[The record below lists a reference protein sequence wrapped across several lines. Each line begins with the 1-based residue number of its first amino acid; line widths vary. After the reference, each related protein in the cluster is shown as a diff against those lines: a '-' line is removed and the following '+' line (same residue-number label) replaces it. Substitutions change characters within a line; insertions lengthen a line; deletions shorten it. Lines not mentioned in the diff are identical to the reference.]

1 MCSLEQFKIDLKNQ
15 KDEVRT
21 LDFDLDNLFFSALDD
36 SEVKQGSLH
45 VSVSIRKMT
54 GFYELLFH
62 TEGTVTVTCDRCL
75 DDMSQPIE
83 TDNRLV
89 VKLGAAN
96 SEEDDVIIVSE
107 NEGILDTSW
116 LIYEFIVLA
125 IPIKHV
131 HAPGKCNPAM
141 SQVLEELSADRSSDE
156 VSDQPIDP
164 RWSALEK
171 LKITIKILVLIW
183 HILKEDNQVLVRPSV
198 VLTTRQ

>member
-15 KDEVRT
+15 KDEVST
-21 LDFDLDNLFFSALDD
+21 LDFDLDNLFFAALDG
-36 SEVKQGSLH
+36 SEVKQGALH
-45 VSVSIRKMT
+45 VSVSIRKT
-54 GFYELLFH
+54 IGFYELLFH

-83 TDNRLV
+83 ADNRLV
-89 VKLGAAN
+89 VKLGAAY
-96 SEEDDVIIVSE
+96 SEEDDVITVSE
-107 NEGILDTSW
+107 DEGILDVSW

-164 RWSALEK
+164 RWSALFK
-171 LKITIKILVLIW
+171 LKVKS
-183 HILKEDNQVLVRPSV
+183 E
-198 VLTTRQ
+198 

>member
-21 LDFDLDNLFFSALDD
+21 LDFDLDNLFFAALDG
-36 SEVKQGSLH
+36 SEVKQGALH
-45 VSVSIRKMT
+45 VSVSIRKT
-54 GFYELLFH
+54 IGFYELLFH
-62 TEGTVTVTCDRCL
+62 TEGTVAVTCDRCL

-83 TDNRLV
+83 ADNRLV
-89 VKLGAAN
+89 VKLGAAY
-96 SEEDDVIIVSE
+96 SEEDDVITVSE
-107 NEGILDTSW
+107 DEGILDVSW

-164 RWSALEK
+164 RWSALFK
-171 LKITIKILVLIW
+171 LKVKS
-183 HILKEDNQVLVRPSV
+183 E
-198 VLTTRQ
+198 

>member
-1 MCSLEQFKIDLKNQ
+1 MCSLELLKIDLKGFKEDQ
-15 KDEVRT
+15 QV
-21 LDFDLDNLFFSALDD
+21 LDFNLGDEFFGALD
-36 SEVKQGSLH
+36 GSQLEHGALH

-83 TDNRLV
+83 TENRLV
-89 VKLGAAN
+89 AKLGAAY
-96 SEEDDVIIVSE
+96 SEEDDVITVSE
-107 NEGILDTSW
+107 DEGILDISW

-171 LKITIKILVLIW
+171 LK
-183 HILKEDNQVLVRPSV
+183 NNN
-198 VLTTRQ
+198 

>member
-1 MCSLEQFKIDLKNQ
+1 MCSLEQFKIDLKKQ

-21 LDFDLDNLFFSALDD
+21 FDFDLDNLFFSALDG
-36 SEVKQGSLH
+36 SEVKQGALH
-45 VSVSIRKMT
+45 ASVSIRKMT

-62 TEGTVTVTCDRCL
+62 AEGTVTVTCDRCL

-89 VKLGAAN
+89 VKLGAAY
-96 SEEDDVIIVSE
+96 SEEDDVITVSE
-107 NEGILDTSW
+107 DEGILDVSW

-141 SQVLEELSADRSSDE
+141 SEVLEELSADRSSDE

-171 LKITIKILVLIW
+171 LK
-183 HILKEDNQVLVRPSV
+183 NNN
-198 VLTTRQ
+198 

>member
-21 LDFDLDNLFFSALDD
+21 LDFDLDNQFFSALDG
-36 SEVKQGSLH
+36 SEVKQGALH

-83 TDNRLV
+83 ADNRLV
-89 VKLGAAN
+89 VKLGAAY
-96 SEEDDVIIVSE
+96 SEEDDVITVPE
-107 NEGILDTSW
+107 DEGILDTSW

-156 VSDQPIDP
+156 ASDQPIDP
-164 RWSALEK
+164 RWSELLK
-171 LKITIKILVLIW
+171 LKK
-183 HILKEDNQVLVRPSV
+183 
-198 VLTTRQ
+198 

>member
-15 KDEVRT
+15 KDEVQT

-62 TEGTVTVTCDRCL
+62 IEGTVTVTCDRCL

-131 HAPGKCNPAM
+131 HAPGTSSMCMHLA
-141 SQVLEELSADRSSDE
+141 SATLR
-156 VSDQPIDP
+156 
-164 RWSALEK
+164 
-171 LKITIKILVLIW
+171 
-183 HILKEDNQVLVRPSV
+183 
-198 VLTTRQ
+198 